1 MTTRKEQRK
10 AASWRERSFRLLHA
24 TYSYWIQ
31 AGPCRIVRFRL
42 RDATPEFGF
51 KVLAV
56 EDFFCGGHHL
66 LITVTEALTVAFGIG
81 RGVPGGLRG
90 LHKGIAAFCEGTLA
104 RLCCGV
110 PGVSVLLVGRDDAL
124 AG

>member
-1 MTTRKEQRK
+1 MDAEQRK
-10 AASWRERSFRLLHA
+10 PASWRERSFRLLHA

-31 AGPCRIVRFRL
+31 AGPCRIVRSRL

-66 LITVTEALTVAFGIG
+66 LHN
-81 RGVPGGLRG
+81 RY
-90 LHKGIAAFCEGTLA
+90 
-104 RLCCGV
+104 
-110 PGVSVLLVGRDDAL
+110 
-124 AG
+124 